1 MDDAIRPILGGGS
14 KHAIQDRLE
23 DQIGWYDRKSQNA
36 QRRYKI
42 LKLAQVIIAGLIPLA
57 SVFPIP
63 RPQWVTAVLGLLVLI
78 IEAVQQLNQD
88 QQNWIAQPARC

>member
-1 MDDAIRPILGGGS
+1 MVDADARSTAAAVQKPPTME
-14 KHAIQDRLE
+14 RLE
-23 DQIGWYDRKSQNA
+23 DQIGWYDRKSQTA

-63 RPQWVTAVLGLLVLI
+63 EPQFNRHSPDSRG
-78 IEAVQQLNQD
+78 
-88 QQNWIAQPARC
+88 C